1 MHFILAHIQR
11 NNATFTNTSIDFR
24 SACVLYLLFSDLTK
38 CEEVKKLT
46 KMADIVEKEEKTIA
60 EDLVVTK
67 YKLAGEIVN
76 RTLKAVIDLCVVG
89 ASVRDICT
97 KSDALVTEETNK
109 VYKKEKDLKKGI
121 AFPTCVS
128 VNNCVCHFSPSKND
142 PDYELKVGDVVKID
156 MGAHIDGFI
165 AVAAHTIVVG
175 ASADKKISGR
185 QADVTLAAY
194 WAVQAALRLLKA
206 GNNNYAITDAVQQIS
221 ESYKCK
227 PIEGMLSHELKQFK
241 IDGEKTIIQNPSE
254 AQRKEHEKCNFET
267 HEVYAIDVIVSSG
280 EGIGREKDTK
290 VSIYK
295 KTDENYMLKLKTSR
309 ALLAEVKTKF
319 GNMPFNIRGF
329 EEETKARMGV
339 VECVSHKMIEP
350 FQVLYEKPSEYVAQF
365 KHTVLLMPNGINLV
379 TGIPF
384 EMENFVSE
392 YSIAQPE
399 LKELVATPLGPAK
412 KGKGHA
418 KKKATTAGT
427 DAANSTP
434 APVETKA

>member
-1 MHFILAHIQR
+1 M
-11 NNATFTNTSIDFR
+11 
-24 SACVLYLLFSDLTK
+24 
-38 CEEVKKLT
+38 E
-46 KMADIVEKEEKTIA
+46 VEKEEKTIA

-76 RTLKAVIDLCVVG
+76 KTLKAVFDLCIAG

-97 KSDALVTEETNK
+97 KGDTLISDETNK
-109 VYKKEKDLKKGI
+109 VYKKEKELKKGI
-121 AFPTCVS
+121 AFPTCLS
-128 VNNCVCHFSPSKND
+128 VNNCVCHFSPAKND
-142 PDYELKVGDVVKID
+142 TDYILKDGDVVKID

-165 AVAAHTIVVG
+165 AVVAHTVVIG
-175 ASADKKISGR
+175 ASTDKKVTGR

-194 WAVQAALRLLKA
+194 WAIQAALRLLKA
-206 GNNNYAITDAVQQIS
+206 GNTNYSITEAVQQIC

-254 AQRKEHEKCNFET
+254 AQRKEHEKCTFET

-280 EGIGREKDTK
+280 EGLGREKDTK

-295 KTDENYMLKLKTSR
+295 KTEENYMLKLKTSR
-309 ALLAEVKTKF
+309 ALLAEVKTKY
-319 GNMPFNIRGF
+319 GNMPFNIRSF

-339 VECVSHKMIEP
+339 VECVSHKMVEP
-350 FQVLYEKPSEYVAQF
+350 FQVLYEKPTEYVAQF
-365 KHTVLLMPNGINLV
+365 KHTVLLMPNGLNLV
-379 TGIPF
+379 TGLPF
-384 EMENFVSE
+384 EADNFSSE

-399 LKELVATPLGPAK
+399 LKELVATPLLPSK

-418 KKKATTAGT
+418 KKKA
-427 DAANSTP
+427 AAAVADTTP

>member
-1 MHFILAHIQR
+1 
-11 NNATFTNTSIDFR
+11 
-24 SACVLYLLFSDLTK
+24 
-38 CEEVKKLT
+38 
-46 KMADIVEKEEKTIA
+46 MADIVEKEEKTIA

-67 YKLAGEIVN
+67 YKLAGEIIN
-76 RTLKAVIDLCVVG
+76 RTLKTIIDLCVAG
-89 ASVRDICT
+89 GSVRDICT
-97 KSDALVTEETNK
+97 KSDALITEETNK
-109 VYKKEKDLKKGI
+109 VYKKEKELKKGI
-121 AFPTCVS
+121 AFPTCLS

-142 PDYELKVGDVVKID
+142 PDYQLKDGDVVKID

-165 AVAAHTIVVG
+165 AVVAHTVVVG
-175 ASADKKISGR
+175 VTADKKVTGR
-185 QADVTLAAY
+185 QADVILAAY

-254 AQRKEHEKCNFET
+254 AQRKEHEKCTFET
-267 HEVYAIDVIVSSG
+267 HEVYAIDVIVSTG

-309 ALLAEVKTKF
+309 ALLAEVKTKY

-329 EEETKARMGV
+329 DEETKARMGV

-365 KHTVLLMPNGINLV
+365 KHTVLLMPNGVNLV

-384 EMENFVSE
+384 NVENFVSE
-392 YSIAQPE
+392 HSIAQPE
-399 LKELVATPLGPAK
+399 LKELVNTPLQPPK

-418 KKKATTAGT
+418 KKGKGAAATAAGT
-427 DAANSTP
+427 ETATP

>member
-1 MHFILAHIQR
+1 
-11 NNATFTNTSIDFR
+11 
-24 SACVLYLLFSDLTK
+24 
-38 CEEVKKLT
+38 
-46 KMADIVEKEEKTIA
+46 MADIVEKEEKTIA

-89 ASVRDICT
+89 GSVRDICT
-97 KSDALVTEETNK
+97 KSDALITEETNK
-109 VYKKEKDLKKGI
+109 VYKKEKELKKGI
-121 AFPTCVS
+121 AFPTCLS

-142 PDYELKVGDVVKID
+142 PDYLLKDGDVVKID

-175 ASADKKISGR
+175 ASADKKVSGR
-185 QADVTLAAY
+185 QADVILAAY

-206 GNNNYAITDAVQQIS
+206 GNTNYAITDAVQQIS

-254 AQRKEHEKCNFET
+254 AQRKEHEKCNFEK

-329 EEETKARMGV
+329 DEETKARMGV

-365 KHTVLLMPNGINLV
+365 KHTVLLMPNGVNLV

-384 EMENFVSE
+384 DIDSFVSE
-392 YSIAQPE
+392 HSIAQPD
-399 LKELVATPLGPAK
+399 LKELVNTPLQPPK

-418 KKKATTAGT
+418 KKKAAGADTAT
-427 DAANSTP
+427 STP

>member
-1 MHFILAHIQR
+1 
-11 NNATFTNTSIDFR
+11 
-24 SACVLYLLFSDLTK
+24 
-38 CEEVKKLT
+38 
-46 KMADIVEKEEKTIA
+46 MADVEKEPEKTIA

-76 RTLKAVIDLCVVG
+76 KTLKAVIGLCVVD
-89 ASVRDICT
+89 ASVREICT
-97 KSDALVTEETNK
+97 QGDNLLAEETGK

-121 AFPTCVS
+121 AFPTCLS
-128 VNNCVCHFSPSKND
+128 VNNCVCHFSPAKND
-142 PDYELKVGDVVKID
+142 PDHTLKVGDVVKID
-156 MGAHIDGFI
+156 LGAHIDGFI

-185 QADVTLAAY
+185 QADVVLAAY
-194 WAVQAALRLLKA
+194 WAVQAALRLLKS
-206 GNNNYAITDAVQQIS
+206 GSNNYSITDAVQQIS

-254 AQRKEHEKCNFET
+254 AQRKEHEKCTFDT
-267 HEVYAIDVIVSSG
+267 YEVYAIDVIVSTG
-280 EGIGREKDTK
+280 EGVGREKDTK

-295 KTDENYMLKLKTSR
+295 KSEENYMLKLKASR
-309 ALLAEVKTKF
+309 ALLAEVKTKY
-319 GNMPFNIRGF
+319 GNMPFNIRSF

-350 FQVLYEKPSEYVAQF
+350 FQVLYEKPTEVVAQF

-384 EMENFVSE
+384 EEANFVSE
-392 YSIAQPE
+392 HSIAQEE
-399 LKELVATPLGPAK
+399 LKALVTQPLGPV
-412 KGKGHA
+412 KGKG
-418 KKKATTAGT
+418 KGKKAAGG
-427 DAANSTP
+427 AATKVESAP
-434 APVETKA
+434 AVETKA

>member
-1 MHFILAHIQR
+1 
-11 NNATFTNTSIDFR
+11 
-24 SACVLYLLFSDLTK
+24 
-38 CEEVKKLT
+38 
-46 KMADIVEKEEKTIA
+46 MAEIEKEEKTIA

-76 RTLKAVIDLCVVG
+76 KTLKAVIDLCVAG

-97 KSDALVTEETNK
+97 KSDNLLTEETSK

-121 AFPTCVS
+121 AFPTCLS

-142 PDYELKVGDVVKID
+142 PDYVLKDGDVVKID
-156 MGAHIDGFI
+156 LGAHIDGFI
-165 AVAAHTIVVG
+165 AVAAHTVIVG
-175 ASADKKISGR
+175 ASADNKVTGR
-185 QADVTLAAY
+185 KADVTLAAY
-194 WAVQAALRLLKA
+194 WAVQAALRLLKS
-206 GNNNYAITDAVQQIS
+206 GNNNYAITEAVQQIS

-254 AQRKEHEKCNFET
+254 AQRKEHEKCTFET
-267 HEVYAIDVIVSSG
+267 HEVYAIDVIVSTG

-309 ALLAEVKTKF
+309 ALLAEVKTKY
-319 GNMPFNIRGF
+319 GNMPFNIRSF
-329 EEETKARMGV
+329 DEETKARMGV
-339 VECVSHKMIEP
+339 VECMSHKMIEP

-365 KHTVLLMPNGINLV
+365 KHTVLLMPNGVNLV
-379 TGIPF
+379 TGLPF
-384 EMENFVSE
+384 ATENFVSE
-392 YSIAQPE
+392 HSIAQAE
-399 LKELVATPLGPAK
+399 LKELVATPLQPTK

-418 KKKATTAGT
+418 KKKAAPAGT
-427 DAANSTP
+427 DAATTAP
-434 APVETKA
+434 AAVETKA